1 MVILLRVL
9 ALVNLFFAA
18 IVDVVRSEVELII
31 DLI

>member
-1 MVILLRVL
+1 MLILLRVL
-9 ALVNLFFAA
+9 ALVNLFIAA